1 MYYFLLRLPFYRL
14 DVCRIL
20 YVVQSLKEKEW
31 TSCWSIL
38 EFQTFLCNTSRLF
51 LSNIWLL
58 ETFHKYKFNNLKNNL
73 LFCQRMNN
81 RPNWR
86 RDLAWI
92 KATWWKEKG
101 IDGNLIT
108 FQMSLNCQVKEGCK
122 NKCELVFNI
131 LVINVKAPAHHI
143 CTWHERRWQIS
154 QTCYLSSPQLALF
167 FLCVCWAFLFCW
179 EVTEGLIKKAGNSSI
194 LKKAPVQPWQSA
206 HGFRPT
212 RTWPAVSPHTHTCTP
227 SAPPH
232 HPTHTYQSYHH

>member
-1 MYYFLLRLPFYRL
+1 
-14 DVCRIL
+14 
-20 YVVQSLKEKEW
+20 
-31 TSCWSIL
+31 
-38 EFQTFLCNTSRLF
+38 
-51 LSNIWLL
+51 
-58 ETFHKYKFNNLKNNL
+58 
-73 LFCQRMNN
+73 MNN

-92 KATWWKEKG
+92 KATWWRKAKG
-101 IDGNLIT
+101 WRLRWKLDNFSNELELSSERGL
-108 FQMSLNCQVKEGCK
+108 K

-143 CTWHERRWQIS
+143 CTWCDCRWQIS

-167 FLCVCWAFLFCW
+167 FVLGFLFCW

-212 RTWPAVSPHTHTCTP
+212 RTWPAVSPHTRVHTQ
-227 SAPPH
+227 A
-232 HPTHTYQSYHH
+232 PTHTHTHQSYHR